1 MLASGLGAETAVP
14 VGRRDRGA
22 GALGDQLPGVPLV
35 VGGAGTRATCA
46 GAGEAVV
53 LPLQGNAIALVELA
67 GLHHLHALGLV
78 LLHLLLHVG
87 LAHALRKGGGGE
99 GCDKRRGDG
108 GGHHTV

>member
-67 GLHHLHALGLV
+67 GLHHLHALGLAGAAKAATNAV
-78 LLHLLLHVG
+78 
-87 LAHALRKGGGGE
+87 ATAARSEERRGGE
-99 GCDKRRGDG
+99 EG
-108 GGHHTV
+108 